1 MNGKIR
7 QKLMQR
13 LATKAGI
20 ITTKSLNYKDCQKIA
35 DHLDCDA
42 NTIARLADLPNF
54 KATQTLKP
62 DIEQKIADF
71 LGYKSYENLEM
82 SLMIDVVTD
91 YIKVSLCVLLVGGLG
106 YVVMNTT

>member
-1 MNGKIR
+1 MNGQIR
-7 QKLMQR
+7 QKLMQK

-20 ITTKSLNYKDCQKIA
+20 STTKSLSYKDCQKIA
-35 DHLDCDA
+35 NYLECDA

-62 DIEQKIADF
+62 DVEQKIAVF

-91 YIKVSLCVLLVGGLG
+91 YIKASLCVIFVGGLG

>member
-1 MNGKIR
+1 MNGQIR

-20 ITTKSLNYKDCQKIA
+20 IATKSLSYKDCQNIA
-35 DHLDCDA
+35 EYLKCDA
-42 NTIARLADLPNF
+42 NTVAHLADLPKF
-54 KATQTLKP
+54 KATQCLKP
-62 DIEQKIADF
+62 EMEAKIAVF
-71 LGYKSYENLEM
+71 LGYKSYEKLEM

-91 YIKVSLCVLLVGGLG
+91 YIKASLCVIFVGGLG